1 MRISPLRRDSM
12 YSHGIATLA
21 ITEAYAMTRDSGLRK
36 PAEEA
41 VKFIVNAQYED
52 GGWRYNPNWET
63 PGPGD
68 VTVTG
73 WQLMALKSALLAGI
87 DVPYE
92 VWIKASAFLDR
103 CQEDGGAR
111 YQYMA
116 GDRGTAATTAVG
128 LLCRMIGGW
137 PREHRPLQKGGAA
150 LGGLIPSQQNMYFNY
165 YAAQVLHHLG
175 GRTWEKWNPR
185 MRDYLVDTQATEGHE
200 TGSWY
205 FAESHSTPGG
215 RLYTTTMAVMTL
227 EVYYRYMPL
236 YKEAFTKRAP

>member
-1 MRISPLRRDSM
+1 
-12 YSHGIATLA
+12 
-21 ITEAYAMTRDSGLRK
+21 
-36 PAEEA
+36 
-41 VKFIVNAQYED
+41 
-52 GGWRYNPNWET
+52 
-63 PGPGD
+63 
-68 VTVTG
+68 
-73 WQLMALKSALLAGI
+73 
-87 DVPYE
+87 
-92 VWIKASAFLDR
+92 
-103 CQEDGGAR
+103 
-111 YQYMA
+111 MA

-150 LGGLIPSQQNMYFNY
+150 LGGLIPAQQNMYFNY